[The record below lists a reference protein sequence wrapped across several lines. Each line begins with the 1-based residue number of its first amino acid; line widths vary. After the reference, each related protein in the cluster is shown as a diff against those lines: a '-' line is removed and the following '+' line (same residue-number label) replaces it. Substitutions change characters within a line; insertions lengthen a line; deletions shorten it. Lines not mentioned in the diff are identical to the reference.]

1 MRLPWLYFCYPFDAS
16 VVNLVTLSIPYGS
29 CHSVF
34 VDDFK
39 FNKDSIF
46 DDDLWITSDIA
57 FFTIPC
63 VNHDSS
69 FAIDLIRR
77 SSIPLQCRFHTSA
90 VTQFSLMISMSIETQ
105 FSLAIYE
112 SAMTWLFWQLHASAI
127 TLVLLSIGYVIFEF
141 SDAVDSI
148 RRLSLSIHW
157 HFQVLHGLCFRWWFI
172 DL

>member
-90 VTQFSLMISMSIETQ
+90 VTQFSL
-105 FSLAIYE
+105 AIYE
-112 SAMTWLFWQLHASAI
+112 SAMTWHFWQLHASAI
-127 TLVLLSIGYVIFEF
+127 TLVLLSIGNVICEF
-141 SDAVDSI
+141 NDVVDSI